1 MYYLSL
7 AQNSF
12 RLDYMLTYSSPI
24 LFFTT
29 YFSDY
34 ILVPSKSRGQV
45 TRALEDRGFAFSPSS
60 HAYINVA
67 AHHRNSSFDS
77 ATSVGVNLHPT
88 PSPNTPPPTSI
99 VELQARTFTLLKRRN
114 IFPRVHESIRLVQ
127 CAGRNQED
135 PDLQI
140 GVTRCL
146 VHPPQF
152 FSLTLTESEAPSLL
166 LDQNTLS
173 HFGSCGE
180 STLLGSKDDFLVPIT
195 LNLEPL
201 PLEATGIVCGV
212 ASKLVGSG
220 PDTGRMVAPV
230 EMSYLSTVRGAAVMV
245 DEHDLNKAVELLKE
259 GEKSSDMEI

>member
-1 MYYLSL
+1 M
-7 AQNSF
+7 
-12 RLDYMLTYSSPI
+12 SSSI

-34 ILVPSKSRGQV
+34 ILVPSKSRTQV
-45 TRALEDRGFAFSPSS
+45 TQALEDRGFVFNPSS
-60 HAYINVA
+60 HAYINMA
-67 AHHRNSSFDS
+67 AHNRNPSFDT
-77 ATSVGVNLHPT
+77 ATTATAYAQQIS
-88 PSPNTPPPTSI
+88 SPATPPPTSI
-99 VELQARTFTLLKRRN
+99 IELQARTFTLLKRRN
-114 IFPRVHESIRLVQ
+114 IFPHVHEALRLVQ

-146 VHPPQF
+146 VHSPRF

-166 LDQNTLS
+166 IDHSTIS
-173 HFGSCGE
+173 HFGGSGE
-180 STLLGSKDDFLVPIT
+180 YTLLGSKDDFLVPIT

-220 PDTGRMVAPV
+220 PDSGRIVAPV
-230 EMSYLSTVRGAAVMV
+230 EMSYLSTVKGAAVMV
-245 DEHDLNKAVELLKE
+245 DERDLEKAIELLRE
-259 GEKSSDMEI
+259 GERNSQEVVD